1 MARHQLTFA
10 NRYRGLRTERQ
21 AADRRDRHVGIC
33 LIGLALAY
41 SLFEIGA
48 AIDNYATRAPQSKPK
63 QPSKPKPKR
72 QRPTRCWPTASTAAP
87 SPSATPTL
95 SSSVTAPRIREVCD
109 GNR

>member
-48 AIDNYATRAPQSKPK
+48 AIDNYATERAATQA
-63 QPSKPKPKR
+63 QAAE
-72 QRPTRCWPTASTAAP
+72 QATAGKDKAYKMLADCLNGKAIKVRDANAA
-87 SPSATPTL
+87 
-95 SSSVTAPRIREVCD
+95 IFCD
-109 GNR
+109 RASYQGGL

>member
-1 MARHQLTFA
+1 MARHQLTFV

-48 AIDNYATRAPQSKPK
+48 AIDNYATERAAIQT
-63 QPSKPKPKR
+63 QAAE
-72 QRPTRCWPTASTAAP
+72 QATAGKDKAYKMLADCLNGRAIRVTNTNAAIFCD
-87 SPSATPTL
+87 SASYQGGL
-95 SSSVTAPRIREVCD
+95 
-109 GNR
+109 